1 MDLIVLILC
10 SILILTGIFL
20 IIFNKVLFSKK
31 TREFYLRFANKKWIL
46 IDYIGGALAL
56 IIAISLADFKIGSK
70 IILMIITLITLGILF
85 YIQIN
90 YLKKARKNIEGL
102 SEKIGRII
110 SIVLGFS
117 YIILGVIIIFKEGI

>member
-20 IIFNKVLFSKK
+20 IIFNKMLFSKK

-46 IDYIGGALAL
+46 IDYIGGVAL
-56 IIAISLADFKIGSK
+56 IIAIFLADFKIGSK

-90 YLKKARKNIEGL
+90 YLKKARKNIGEL